1 MAGEL
6 VTPLVMAL
14 AKQHD
19 LPILDRWLGLPGTW
33 GGGVVGNAGC
43 FGLEM
48 ERYFVSCRVY
58 DVHNGAFETIR
69 KDAMGFD
76 YRTSVLKDEKSK
88 IVVSAEFDLST
99 DLDPDRYRDGVEFR
113 QLKQPKG
120 FTCGSFFKNP
130 LPLYSGKLIDDA
142 GLKGTRI
149 GGAEISELHGN
160 FFLNVDNASWRD
172 MLALRDLAQ
181 RTVRERYGVE
191 LVPEV
196 LIVGEDGRIAG

>member
-1 MAGEL
+1 
-6 VTPLVMAL
+6 MAL
-14 AKQHD
+14 SKEHN
-19 LPILDRWLGLPGTW
+19 LPILDRWFGLPGTW
-33 GGGVVGNAGC
+33 GGGIVGNAGC

-48 ERYFVSCRVY
+48 AKYFVSCRVY
-58 DVHNGAFETIR
+58 DVHDEAFETIY

-76 YRTSVLKDEKSK
+76 YRTSVLKDLKHK
-88 IVVSAEFDLST
+88 IILSAEFDLST

-130 LPLYSGKLIDDA
+130 YPHHAGKLIDDA

-160 FFLNVDNASWRD
+160 FFLNVDNASWHD
-172 MLALRDLAQ
+172 ILGLRDLAQ
-181 RTVRERYGVE
+181 STVREKFGVE

-196 LIVGEDGRIAG
+196 LIVGETRS